1 MESKIKYKDVES
13 RVKAIWSNQIQ
24 SLGLGFDDELINLY
38 VDDRWLKLWNR
49 HIKLLNKE
57 TNNSITF
64 GQIANFKFQRDAK
77 KNGNRESKRKQ
88 DVNKRRI
95 VNLSK
100 QGTSK
105 K

>member
-1 MESKIKYKDVES
+1 MKRNINYKDIE
-13 RVKAIWSNQIQ
+13 RQVKKVWANQIK
-24 SLGLGFDDELINLY
+24 SLGLGFDDDLINLY
-38 VDDRWLKLWNR
+38 IDDRWTKLWNR

-88 DVNKRRI
+88 NVNKRRI
-95 VNLSK
+95 EILSK